1 MFVKQKT
8 QLHLRDLSAAQLA
21 TVASGVLPSL
31 TPLRLMKLG
40 GRFCKQ
46 LGLVCRNALDES
58 AVFLNMLRPVA
69 RMPTQVR
76 QSLSLQFKQQT
87 ASSKTETDMGLKMEN
102 MKKEHSAERIWKQR
116 ILQILDLGALPLYI
130 NVRSLHM

>member
-1 MFVKQKT
+1 
-8 QLHLRDLSAAQLA
+8 
-21 TVASGVLPSL
+21 
-31 TPLRLMKLG
+31 
-40 GRFCKQ
+40 
-46 LGLVCRNALDES
+46 
-58 AVFLNMLRPVA
+58 MLRPVA